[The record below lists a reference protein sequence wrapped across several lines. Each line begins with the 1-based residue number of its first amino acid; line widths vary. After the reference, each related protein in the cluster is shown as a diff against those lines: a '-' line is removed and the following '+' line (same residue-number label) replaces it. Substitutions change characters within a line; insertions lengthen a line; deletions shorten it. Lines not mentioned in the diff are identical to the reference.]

1 MGYSERL
8 RKLFAGIK
16 IHAEDLL
23 LLEAFQVG
31 YLPDRVPKK
40 EFAALLRKYPF
51 VQRFLIIKDPS
62 IEEYI
67 STVLI
72 ENKPIDDIKLVNQYC
87 DDLLWEIAE
96 LIVYNK
102 HPEVYDKKVKFRW
115 NKEEI
120 VEKESING
128 KTIADV
134 GAGSGML
141 SFLLARYAKLVY
153 AIEPLSSFR
162 GFIRNKALKEKVNNI
177 YTIDGFL
184 DLIPLPDNSIDVLFT
199 SNAIGWNLNEEL
211 KEIDRVVKPNGQAIH
226 LMRSIGNESE
236 NPFHD
241 TLISAKWNY
250 RFYKYTD
257 KEGLRIKYVKVNSI
271 P

>member
-8 RKLFAGIK
+8 RKLFAGITL
-16 IHAEDLL
+16 HAEDLL
-23 LLEAFQVG
+23 LLEAFQVR
-31 YLPDRVPKK
+31 YLSDRVPKK
-40 EFAALLRKYPF
+40 EFTALLRKYPF
-51 VQRFLIIKDPS
+51 VQRFLISKDPS
-62 IEEYI
+62 IKEFI
-67 STVLI
+67 SSVLL

-87 DDLLWEIAE
+87 NDLLWEIAE

-102 HPEVYDKKVKFRW
+102 HPEVYDRKVNFSW
-115 NKEEI
+115 ECEEI
-120 VEKESING
+120 IERELLGG
-128 KTIADV
+128 KIIADV
-134 GAGSGML
+134 GAGSGRL
-141 SFLLARYAKLVY
+141 SFLLAKHAGTVY

-162 GFIRNKALKEKVNNI
+162 GFIRNKALKEKTNNI

-184 DLIPLPDNSIDVLFT
+184 DSIPLPDNSIEILFT

-257 KEGLRIKYVKVNSI
+257 NEGLRIKYVKMNSI
-271 P
+271 R